1 MESEHYSHAR
11 SRNRFYHSPHRQ
23 SDHPRSPRQEHV
35 RRHHHIINQLQQLND
50 ALHLL
55 HQPSQ
60 PLLTRLHLS
69 AIIIVHQLRRTAI
82 TKEQT
87 VLLIL
92 LERHRVQHGEALLA
106 VRTHV
111 ALGVGVLV
119 HLLLNLLDDAVHAVF
134 HSVNGATEV
143 DKVVCFIHRALL
155 TLFVFLPRV
164 SVVAPLSVSYETG
177 W

>member
-1 MESEHYSHAR
+1 MESEHYSHAQ
-11 SRNRFYHSPHRQ
+11 SRNRFYPPHRQ
-23 SDHPRSPRQEHV
+23 SDHPRGPRQEHV
-35 RRHHHIINQLQQLND
+35 RWHHHIINQLQQLND

-60 PLLTRLHLS
+60 SLLTRLHLS
-69 AIIIVHQLRRTAI
+69 AIIIVHQFRRTAI

-119 HLLLNLLDDAVHAVF
+119 HLLLNLLNDAVHAVF
-134 HSVNGATEV
+134 HSVDGATKV
-143 DKVVCFIHRALL
+143 DEIVCLIHGALL
-155 TLFVFLPRV
+155 TLLVFLPRV
-164 SVVAPLSVSYETG
+164 SIVAPKRQL
-177 W
+177 WN